1 MNEIE
6 FRGHLQHDLWRI
18 CENGNPC
25 RGKKKHLSITKIKLN
40 GQVVLVIRMRKL
52 EKEKSKIKFRGHQQ
66 CAFSYQKKKG
76 SRNS

>member
-6 FRGHLQHDLWRI
+6 FRGHPQHDLWRT

-25 RGKKKHLSITKIKLN
+25 CGKKKQLPLITKIKFN

-52 EKEKSKIKFRGHQQ
+52 EKEKSKIKFRGHRQ
-66 CAFSYQKKKG
+66 CAFSYQKEKREQK
-76 SRNS
+76 